1 MVTDLLLGEI
11 SVKKT
16 AITTARTMSQI
27 IKLRE
32 IFGIFITLFDN
43 KL

>member
-1 MVTDLLLGEI
+1 M
-11 SVKKT
+11 
-16 AITTARTMSQI
+16 TTARTISHIMR
-27 IKLRE
+27 LRE